1 MDSRSRLLGMDLLL
15 LLVTF
20 FWGITFIIVK
30 NAVAQ
35 VDVFAF
41 LFVRFSSAFLVMLAI
56 FHKRIRPLSMPT
68 IRAGGILGIFL
79 FAAFSFQTWGL
90 IYTSAT
96 NGAFLTGLNV
106 VIVPILMFVFL
117 KRAPAPFAVAGI
129 LTAFAGLYYL
139 AGGAPAGWNR
149 GDILEVV
156 CAVGVAVHILLTGY
170 YAPKLDTLV
179 LATWQVGAVALLSLV
194 FALAT
199 GTLTLVLP
207 LSVWGAVAI
216 TSLLCTVFAYIIQ
229 THAQRYIP
237 PARTAL
243 IFTAEPVFGVLFA
256 HWYGGEPLL
265 RQHFVGGG
273 LIFLGMI
280 LAEIRPGLWGR
291 INGSGEKSVAAE
303 PNSAR

>member
-20 FWGITFIIVK
+20 FWGTTFIIVK

-41 LFVRFSSAFLVMLAI
+41 LSVRFSSAFLIMLAV

-68 IRAGGILGIFL
+68 VRAGGILGIFL

-106 VIVPILMFVFL
+106 VIVPVLMFIFL

-139 AGGAPAGWNR
+139 AGGTPANWNR
-149 GDILEVV
+149 GDILEFV
-156 CAVGVAVHILLTGY
+156 CAFWIAVHILLTGY
-170 YAPKLDTLV
+170 YAPKLDTLA
-179 LATWQVGAVALLSLV
+179 LAIWQVGAVALLSLV

-199 GTLTLVLP
+199 GSLTLDLP

-216 TSLLCTVFAYIIQ
+216 TSLLCTVFAYLIQ

-243 IFTAEPVFGVLFA
+243 NFTAEPVLGVLFA
-256 HWYGGEPLL
+256 HWYGGEVLMMRHL
-265 RQHFVGGG
+265 IGGG
-273 LIFLGMI
+273 FIFLGMI
-280 LAEIRPGLWGR
+280 LAEIRPGLWSR

-303 PNSAR
+303 